1 MPIIVRFLAPQ
12 SMLAKKL
19 TEVQQEQ
26 SRVAIEEGADQ
37 EDAGVRQHDLM
48 KWYLDTQTK
57 RWAGDAELVHLNM
70 SGEKDLLPNERL
82 TLSPYY
88 AFFAVRRQAIS
99 GYEQAGQE
107 MDLLFKVINK
117 LIRQGDTLAVLTKPE
132 RTAEEE
138 EVAYAQRLQ
147 LDRVLSLHANY
158 APDV

>member
-1 MPIIVRFLAPQ
+1 
-12 SMLAKKL
+12 
-19 TEVQQEQ
+19 
-26 SRVAIEEGADQ
+26 
-37 EDAGVRQHDLM
+37 
-48 KWYLDTQTK
+48 
-57 RWAGDAELVHLNM
+57 
-70 SGEKDLLPNERL
+70 
-82 TLSPYY
+82 
-88 AFFAVRRQAIS
+88 
-99 GYEQAGQE
+99 